1 MNKRQTLAKRCAKL
15 EKENAKLK
23 KIIYGMHIA
32 DLAIECAKRFS
43 NTFKSDQITI
53 EETNEAIKILEH

>member
-15 EKENAKLK
+15 EKENAKLRK
-23 KIIYGMHIA
+23 LVNAIA
-32 DLAIECAKRFS
+32 IAEMAVECAKRFS

-53 EETNEAIKILEH
+53 EETNEAIEILES